1 VSSTNGLSA
10 ADPFDL
16 PEWLGTG
23 EVTWYAE
30 ASDRTGHFVRG
41 HLLGGDKEQPCDL
54 LAVDQAWPAPVADEE
69 TRRAVHNA
77 WRNGQ
82 VLLLERDGRLVVAS
96 PGTCFSADRVLEVLS
111 RLAKAVGARPEAFV
125 AALRVGVVRS
135 DD

>member
-1 VSSTNGLSA
+1 MSA

-30 ASDRTGHFVRG
+30 ETDRSGHSVRG
-41 HLLGGDKEQPCDL
+41 RLIGSDAEHPCDL
-54 LAVDQAWPAPVADEE
+54 LAVDQAWPAPVADEA

-82 VLLLERDGRLVVAS
+82 VLLLEADGRLVAAA
-96 PGTCFSADRVLEVLS
+96 PGTCFSADRVLEVLA
-111 RLAKAVGARPEAFV
+111 RLAKAVGARPDRFV

>member
-1 VSSTNGLSA
+1 MRA

-30 ASDRTGHFVRG
+30 STERTGHSVRG
-41 HLLGGDKEQPCDL
+41 RLVGGAEELPCDL

-69 TRRAVHNA
+69 TRRVAHNA

-82 VLLLERDGRLVVAS
+82 VLLLEADSRLVVAA
-96 PGTCFSADRVLEVLS
+96 PGTCFSADRVLEVLA
-111 RLAKAVGARPEAFV
+111 RLAKAVGARPDLFV
-125 AALRVGVVRS
+125 AALRVGVVRN

>member
-1 VSSTNGLSA
+1 VSFTNGLST

-16 PEWLGTG
+16 PEWLGTV

-30 ASDRTGHFVRG
+30 ASERTGHFLRG
-41 HLLGGDKEQPCDL
+41 HLLGGDEEHPCDL
-54 LAVDQAWPAPVADEE
+54 LAVDQAWPAPVADEQ

-82 VLLLERDGRLVVAS
+82 VLLLDREGRLVVAV
-96 PGTCFSADRVLEVLS
+96 PGTCFSADRVLEVLG
-111 RLAKAVGARPEAFV
+111 RLAKAVGAQPEAFV
-125 AALRVGVVRS
+125 AALRVGVVRG

>member
-1 VSSTNGLSA
+1 VNP

-30 ASDRTGHFVRG
+30 STDRTGHTVRG
-41 HLLGGDKEQPCDL
+41 RLVGGAEEEHPCDL

-69 TRRAVHNA
+69 TRRAAHNA

-82 VLLLERDGRLVVAS
+82 VLLLADDGRLVVVA
-96 PGTCFSADRVLEVLS
+96 PGTSFSADRVLQVLA
-111 RLAKAVGARPEAFV
+111 RLAKAVGARPEGFV
-125 AALRVGVVRS
+125 AALRVGVMRS

>member
-1 VSSTNGLSA
+1 MRP

-30 ASDRTGHFVRG
+30 ASERTGHSVRG
-41 HLLGGDKEQPCDL
+41 RLLGGDEEHPCDL

-82 VLLLERDGRLVVAS
+82 VLLLEHDGRLVVAA
-96 PGTCFSADRVLEVLS
+96 PGTCFSADRVLDVLG

>member
-1 VSSTNGLSA
+1 MKA

-30 ASDRTGHFVRG
+30 SAQRTGHSV
-41 HLLGGDKEQPCDL
+41 LGRLVGGGQELPCDL

-82 VLLLERDGRLVVAS
+82 VLLLEAEGRLAVAA
-96 PGTCFSADRVLEVLS
+96 PGTCFSAERVLEVLA
-111 RLAKAVGARPEAFV
+111 RLAKAVGARPDSFV
-125 AALRVGVVRS
+125 AALRVGVIGS